1 MNKRFQDSFK
11 SRVQLEYASLLLAG
25 GLVPNI
31 SASVDLQAESSSNT
45 LRFFSLVGWRPISL
59 EKKKC
64 EMMNKFL
71 IRTSF
76 FYPYSACSLS
86 KVSI

>member
-1 MNKRFQDSFK
+1 MNKRFQDSFT
-11 SRVQLEYASLLLAG
+11 SRVQLES
-25 GLVPNI
+25 
-31 SASVDLQAESSSNT
+31 

>member
-1 MNKRFQDSFK
+1 MNKRFQDSFT
-11 SRVQLEYASLLLAG
+11 SRVQLEYAFG
-25 GLVPNI
+25 
-31 SASVDLQAESSSNT
+31 
-45 LRFFSLVGWRPISL
+45 FFSLVGWRPISL

>member
-1 MNKRFQDSFK
+1 MNKRFQDSFT

-25 GLVPNI
+25 GLAPNK
-31 SASVDLQAESSSNT
+31 S
-45 LRFFSLVGWRPISL
+45 R
-59 EKKKC
+59 KKKC

>member
-1 MNKRFQDSFK
+1 MNKRFQDSFT
-11 SRVQLEYASLLLAG
+11 SRVQLEYASLLLA
-25 GLVPNI
+25 
-31 SASVDLQAESSSNT
+31 
-45 LRFFSLVGWRPISL
+45 VGWRPISL